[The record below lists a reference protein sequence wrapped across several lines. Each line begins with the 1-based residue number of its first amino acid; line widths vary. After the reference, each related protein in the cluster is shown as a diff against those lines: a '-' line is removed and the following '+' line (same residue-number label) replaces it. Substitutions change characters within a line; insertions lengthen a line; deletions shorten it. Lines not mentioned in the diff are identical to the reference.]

1 MKNCNI
7 LELFSSKELHW
18 FLYLQS
24 NFLFFFIKLY
34 KKNLL
39 SYDASN
45 FHALES
51 KVTINNEEIT
61 SSVQISKSSTASVD
75 VYFTPII
82 AGTYVI
88 AVSSNNSLITKE
100 SITQEFKSGM
110 KFIFLFHVAHFEN
123 RDSLMMLELRNS
135 FIYLKN
141 IYLVK
146 PLDCFNTFGYV
157 M

>member
-1 MKNCNI
+1 M
-7 LELFSSKELHW
+7 
-18 FLYLQS
+18 
-24 NFLFFFIKLY
+24 KLY

-39 SYDASN
+39 SYDASK

-61 SSVQISKSSTASVD
+61 SSVQISKGSTTSVD

-88 AVSSNNSLITKE
+88 AVSSNNSLLTNG
-100 SITQEFKSGM
+100 SIAQEFKSGIE
-110 KFIFLFHVAHFEN
+110 FIFLFHTANFKSRN
-123 RDSLMMLELRNS
+123 SLMMLKLNLLHVRCN
-135 FIYLKN
+135 YLMYLTK

-146 PLDCFNTFGYV
+146 SLSFFSAFGDV
-157 M
+157 L

>member
-1 MKNCNI
+1 M
-7 LELFSSKELHW
+7 
-18 FLYLQS
+18 
-24 NFLFFFIKLY
+24 
-34 KKNLL
+34 
-39 SYDASN
+39 
-45 FHALES
+45 
-51 KVTINNEEIT
+51 
-61 SSVQISKSSTASVD
+61 
-75 VYFTPII
+75 
-82 AGTYVI
+82 I